1 MYRDANIFDM
11 HKAQMINTVNRY
23 MQQNVSGAWH
33 GVQSGQTS
41 LNIEVKWWFLG
52 IRPSSQRV
60 VLTIG
65 DSRETV
71 SNQQIIPC
79 GLLCYEKLSKNV
91 TKA

>member
-11 HKAQMINTVNRY
+11 HKAQMINTVNCY

-60 VLTIG
+60 VLRIG
-65 DSRETV
+65 DNRETV
-71 SNQQIIPC
+71 SN
-79 GLLCYEKLSKNV
+79 
-91 TKA
+91 